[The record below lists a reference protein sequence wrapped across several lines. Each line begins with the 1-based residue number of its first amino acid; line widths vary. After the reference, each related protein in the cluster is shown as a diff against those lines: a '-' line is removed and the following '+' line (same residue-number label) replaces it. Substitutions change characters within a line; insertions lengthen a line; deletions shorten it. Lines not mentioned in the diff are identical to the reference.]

1 MAFVYICIST
11 LFKCGSEYQCVCGS
25 SISGF
30 CLTVKTWVFRINKV
44 FSCFF
49 VLQVQQIDRVVEVV
63 DEAVKGILPQKGT
76 HTRILVLRSLR
87 GL

>member
-1 MAFVYICIST
+1 M
-11 LFKCGSEYQCVCGS
+11 
-25 SISGF
+25 
-30 CLTVKTWVFRINKV
+30 KTWVFRINKV

-87 GL
+87 GV

>member
-1 MAFVYICIST
+1 M
-11 LFKCGSEYQCVCGS
+11 
-25 SISGF
+25 
-30 CLTVKTWVFRINKV
+30 TVRTWVFRINKV

-76 HTRILVLRSLR
+76 HTHAFLFYGLCVVFNVMLTTAIKLKTKVL
-87 GL
+87 